1 MRGLIY
7 LFCAL
12 FIAAAFADEKPADD
26 DNKLLNNL
34 SIIAVP
40 IGEKG
45 MIIKDDKGCMWV
57 LKNADLAPQL
67 IAVVGEETKS
77 HLCTKKP

>member
-1 MRGLIY
+1 MRGLVY
-7 LFCAL
+7 LCFAL
-12 FIAAAFADEKPADD
+12 FTAPALADEKPAAD
-26 DNKLLNNL
+26 DNKLLSNLNN
-34 SIIAVP
+34 IAVP

-45 MIIKDDKGCMWV
+45 MVIKDDKGCMWV
-57 LKNADLAPQL
+57 LKNADPAPQL